1 MLPSPV
7 APAVRDPRGMMRPG
21 LEDKAKRAD
30 FIREMISRDSGS
42 VADRAKQAD
51 FENNMQNTGGFDASD
66 LMKNP
71 EMAQQSTRD
80 QAEKVSEPYRQANIM
95 AADKNN
101 PMNAVSQDPGR
112 AQLQDFIRTR
122 ELRDPRRRGDG
133 SGDMAG
139 M

>member
-1 MLPSPV
+1 MPFPMMTPDERAIMELDRRRREGGMSPE
-7 APAVRDPRGMMRPG
+7 APAFSM
-21 LEDKAKRAD
+21 
-30 FIREMISRDSGS
+30 SG
-42 VADRAKQAD
+42 QG
-51 FENNMQNTGGFDASD
+51 GGFDASD

-80 QAEKVSEPYRQANIM
+80 QANMVSEPYREANIM

-112 AQLQDFIRTR
+112 AQLQDFIDRK
-122 ELRDPRRRGDG
+122 LRDPRRRGDG
-133 SGDMAG
+133 SEDMAG